1 MTDSQGRVVDFKN
14 TIIIMTSNLGSEYIL
29 DGIDANGDIKPET
42 QETVKKLLK
51 EYFRPEFLNRIDEII
66 LYKPLSKDTVGKIVD
81 LMLKDV
87 RKRLSE
93 QQLDFKLTPDAKQ
106 AIIDQGYN
114 PSFGARPMRRFIQ
127 QNIETL
133 LAKKILKGDLSQ
145 GDVMVVDYDG
155 QHFYI
160 Q

>member
-1 MTDSQGRVVDFKN
+1 
-14 TIIIMTSNLGSEYIL
+14 MTSNLGSEYIL
-29 DGIDANGDIKPET
+29 DGIDANGDIKSET

-51 EYFRPEFLNRIDEII
+51 EYFRPEFLNRIDEVI

-145 GDVMVVDYDG
+145 GDIMVVDYDG

>member
-1 MTDSQGRVVDFKN
+1 M
-14 TIIIMTSNLGSEYIL
+14 
-29 DGIDANGDIKPET
+29 
-42 QETVKKLLK
+42 
-51 EYFRPEFLNRIDEII
+51 NRIDEII